1 MAKAAPPISK
11 AEMEF
16 TLIQKIA
23 IFALPV
29 IFAIT
34 LHEAAHGYVARFF
47 GDMTAARAG
56 RITIN
61 PIKHID
67 LIGTLLVPLVILTAS
82 KLLGG
87 GAILF
92 GWAKPVPVDF
102 GNLRNPKKDMLWVA
116 AAGPGINFLM
126 ALFWALI
133 IQLGLLMN
141 NTYSAPIMFTGAAG
155 VFINVILMALNL
167 VPLPPLDGG
176 RIAVSLLPL
185 KAARTYAKIEP
196 YGFFILL
203 GLLFTGVL
211 NLFLWPLINIFTA
224 LTASITGLDQSYLLG
239 LIQLILA

>member
-1 MAKAAPPISK
+1 MNVDL
-11 AEMEF
+11 

-56 RITIN
+56 RITLN

-67 LIGTLLVPLVILTAS
+67 LVGTLLVPLIILSAS

-92 GWAKPVPVDF
+92 GWAKPVPVEF
-102 GNLRNPKKDMLWVA
+102 GNLRHPKKDMLWVA

-126 ALFWALI
+126 ALFWALV
-133 IQLGLLMN
+133 IQLGTFLSNVLSLPMMLM
-141 NTYSAPIMFTGAAG
+141 GAAG
-155 VFINVILMALNL
+155 VFINIILMALNL
-167 VPLPPLDGG
+167 LPLPPLDGG

-185 KAARTYAKIEP
+185 KAAQTYAKIEP

-203 GLLFTGVL
+203 GLLFTGLL
-211 NLFLWPLINIFTA
+211 NQIVWPLISVFTL
-224 LTASITGLDQSYLLG
+224 LTASMTGLEPSHLLG
-239 LIQLILA
+239 LIQLVLA